1 MSLQWSGGTIVPLT
15 NRSDEIPEGD
25 ILRLVK
31 DHRQLGE
38 LCDLLECCADELP
51 TLPPAPVVEKICDA
65 LTGLYDPGEAT
76 VPPYPDVIQ
85 LYDAADPLAAVLIE
99 QVHARHVADAT
110 HAEDLVDALRGSLDM
125 AERIS
130 PNTLG
135 YMLRCFFDSCRQAMD
150 CEELAILALARHRL
164 TTATRSVLID
174 SLRLRASGRR
184 FALS

>member
-1 MSLQWSGGTIVPLT
+1 MTLQWSGGTIVPLT
-15 NRSDEIPEGD
+15 KRSNEIPEDD
-25 ILRLVK
+25 ILRLVE

-51 TLPPAPVVEKICDA
+51 ALPPAPVVQRICDA
-65 LTGLYDPGEAT
+65 LNGLYDPGDAT
-76 VPPYPDVIQ
+76 SAPYPTVTQ

-110 HAEDLVDALRGSLDM
+110 HAEDLADALRGSLEM
-125 AERIS
+125 AERVT

-135 YMLRCFFDSCRQAMD
+135 YMLRCFFDGCRQAMD

-164 TTATRSVLID
+164 TTAARSLLIE
-174 SLRLRASGRR
+174 SLRLRAGRR
-184 FALS
+184 RLALV